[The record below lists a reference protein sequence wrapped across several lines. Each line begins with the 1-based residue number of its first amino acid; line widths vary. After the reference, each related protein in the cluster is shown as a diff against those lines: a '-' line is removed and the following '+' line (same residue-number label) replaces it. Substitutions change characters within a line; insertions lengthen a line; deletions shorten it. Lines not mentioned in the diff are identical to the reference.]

1 MGGWP
6 THRAG
11 AEAKEKVRKF
21 AQRKFAQLGC
31 PRTIVTRGIRCHAV
45 NPIIR
50 RDRPNLTSAATTEA
64 KSPRARY

>member
-21 AQRKFAQLGC
+21 AQLGR

-64 KSPRARY
+64 KSPRAHY